1 VNNLINV
8 ARYHLVNRVGF
19 VLVPWGV
26 TIFAFLVCLIIFWRI
41 APSPNASHVGA
52 VASMFVVFFVLGV
65 QSVAQS
71 LPFGLSLGV
80 SRRTYFAG
88 TVLLVLGLSAAY
100 GLLLAVLQ
108 EVERA
113 TAGWGVDMHFFRVSY
128 LLNGPWYQTWL
139 TSFVGLALLF
149 VCGMWFGLVW
159 RRWNIVGLVAF
170 IASLVTALL
179 IAALAITWA
188 HVWDGVGHFF
198 TVLSSTGLTGVL
210 AALAVVLAAG
220 GLATMRRVTV

>member
-1 VNNLINV
+1 
-8 ARYHLVNRVGF
+8 
-19 VLVPWGV
+19 
-26 TIFAFLVCLIIFWRI
+26 
-41 APSPNASHVGA
+41 
-52 VASMFVVFFVLGV
+52 
-65 QSVAQS
+65 
-71 LPFGLSLGV
+71 V

-88 TVLLVLGLSAAY
+88 TVLLVVGLSAAY

-159 RRWNIVGLVAF
+159 RRWNIIGLVAF

>member
-1 VNNLINV
+1 VNNLTNV
-8 ARYHLVNRVGF
+8 ARYHLMNRLGF
-19 VLVPWGV
+19 LILPWAV
-26 TIFAFLVCLIIFWRI
+26 MTFAFTICLIVFWRI
-41 APSPNASHVGA
+41 APSASSSHVGA
-52 VASMFVVFFVLGV
+52 VASIFVIFFVLGI

-80 SRRTYFAG
+80 SRRTYFEG
-88 TVLLVLGLSAAY
+88 TVLLVIGLSAAY
-100 GLLLAVLQ
+100 GLLLVVLQ

-113 TAGWGVDMHFFRVSY
+113 TGGWGVDMHFFRVSF
-128 LLNGPWYQTWL
+128 LLNGTWYQTWL

-159 RRWNIVGLVAF
+159 RRWNLTGLLLF
-170 IASLVTALL
+170 IASLVTVML
-179 IAALAITWA
+179 IAALAVTWA

-210 AALAVVLAAG
+210 AGLAVVLAVG
-220 GLATMRRVTV
+220 GLATIRRLTV